1 MDGSIALL
9 LPRLLES
16 KLAVARFSLKATMVN
31 SKNTLLRNCWIG
43 LAITIVFVAV
53 TVLLVSVPASRFTDS
68 ASREYAAGIARII
81 VGLMVILVIRQ
92 RKWGSNA
99 LTWPP
104 PRGWAIILPV
114 AAYSL
119 VVYPL
124 LFTGT
129 LGLNLS
135 QPNVAAGVAF
145 NGFAAGA
152 LEELVFRGLILS
164 LLLGGNLD
172 DQSPSNV
179 RRAVIISALLFS
191 VPHALNV
198 FVGHAEV
205 RVLAQLVWAFLLGI
219 VFACLRI
226 SGRSVWPVAVL
237 HGVVNAFVHVNR
249 IGIEIEPSLL
259 KAAALAFA
267 PLPLCVYG
275 AILLRKQ
282 RFARTQ
288 RFSPMRSP

>member
-9 LPRLLES
+9 LPRSLES
-16 KLAVARFSLKATMVN
+16 KLAA
-31 SKNTLLRNCWIG
+31 
-43 LAITIVFVAV
+43 
-53 TVLLVSVPASRFTDS
+53 
-68 ASREYAAGIARII
+68 REYAAGIARII
-81 VGLMVILVIRQ
+81 IGLITILAMR
-92 RKWGSNA
+92 RPKWGSYVLSWRA
-99 LTWPP
+99 

>member
-43 LAITIVFVAV
+43 LAITILFIAA
-53 TVLLVSVPASRFTDS
+53 TVLMSVPASRFTDP
-68 ASREYAAGIARII
+68 AAREYAAGIARII
-81 VGLMVILVIRQ
+81 IGLITILAMR
-92 RKWGSNA
+92 RPKWGSYA
-99 LTWPP
+99 LSWRA

-114 AAYSL
+114 AAYLL

-172 DQSPSNV
+172 DQSSSNV

-249 IGIEIEPSLL
+249 LGVEVQPSLL